1 MNKQIVVAKGSYSAV
16 TFSTTE
22 GQSMAKH
29 WINDEDETKLLSKYI
44 VNDKHYGMWA
54 LQIRDNTHDFFVVTE
69 MGQVLGSKH
78 CTMEGPTYALFD
90 GSSVKLAQVAPHL
103 VIDDIHAPRT
113 FGDGGEATPGRS
125 VKLKEFRLSILE
137 YMKTKGD
144 VYCCSARRSKMRI

>member
-1 MNKQIVVAKGSYSAV
+1 
-16 TFSTTE
+16 
-22 GQSMAKH
+22 MAKH
-29 WINDEDETKLLSKYI
+29 WINDEDETKFLSKYV

-69 MGQVLGSKH
+69 MGEVIGSKH

-90 GSSVKLAQVAPHL
+90 GPSVKLAQVAPHL
-103 VIDDIHAPRT
+103 VINDLYAPKED
-113 FGDGGEATPGRS
+113 GDGGDVSPGRS

-144 VYCCSARRSKMRI
+144 VYCCSARKSKMRTYW